1 METVN
6 GATPNGSSLKAFG
19 EEEVHRLWEAIQHDS
34 QLMDTAHDS

>member
-6 GATPNGSSLKAFG
+6 GATPNSSSLKAFG

-34 QLMDTAHDS
+34 LLMDTANDS